1 MKVGGLFSAL
11 RTTMSGMSNQM
22 QRLDV
27 ISENIANAE
36 KVPDENGRV
45 YQKKI
50 VVPSKNANLPQSKFQ
65 NVLSL
70 SMRRTNS
77 AHMNSKNNAGRI
89 GSNFRADEL
98 KVVTEKG
105 FKLEY
110 NPGHPRSDENGYVKM
125 PKINAVEEMVDLLAA
140 SRTYEANV
148 TVLNAAKAMAKKAL
162 EI

>member
-50 VVPSKNANLPQSKFQ
+50 VVPRRNTRLPESKFH
-65 NVLSL
+65 NVLNL
-70 SMRRTNS
+70 SMRRTR
-77 AHMNSKNNAGRI
+77 ADHMSSKTTEGRM
-89 GSNFRADEL
+89 GSNFKADDL
-98 KVVTEKG
+98 KIVTEKG

-110 NPGHPRSDENGYVKM
+110 NPGHPRADENGYVKM

>member
-1 MKVGGLFSAL
+1 MKIGGLFSAL

-36 KVPDENGRV
+36 KVPDENGNV

-50 VVPSKNANLPQSKFQ
+50 VIPARNSRSAQSKFS
-65 NVLSL
+65 NVLDL
-70 SMRRTNS
+70 KMRRTRS
-77 AHMNSKNNAGRI
+77 EHISSKNSEGRMS
-89 GSNFRADEL
+89 SNRRSGDL
-98 KVVTEKG
+98 KVVTESG

-110 NPGHPRSDENGYVKM
+110 NPGHPRADENGYVKM